1 MRNFTTK
8 IEKNI
13 ELLEKNP
20 LFLYFYYMLSQI
32 ERQTASFSPA
42 EERVA
47 RWVLR
52 HPKQAASATLAEVA
66 SNCGTS
72 EPTVIRFCRRVGTGG
87 FREFTRRL
95 TETLSQP
102 ASNIHHDLAADDSTS
117 DAVSKVFDA
126 SIRSL
131 MEIRNQLSS
140 MPVDAAV
147 AAMTRA
153 RQIVFVGLGASGH
166 VASDACHKFFRL
178 GLPCNAVIDSPTI
191 LQQSAIAE
199 PRDVFV
205 FTSQTGQL
213 PELSR
218 AATMARES
226 GAPVIGLSDPDS
238 KLAKCVEILFP
249 CSAQPDA
256 NVYTPTSSRLA
267 HLALLDA
274 LHAAL
279 AIALGRKAVDRLNR
293 CKDALQTQVLS

>member
-1 MRNFTTK
+1 M
-8 IEKNI
+8 
-13 ELLEKNP
+13 LEKNTM
-20 LFLYFYYMLSQI
+20 FLYFYYMLSLI
-32 ERQTASFSPA
+32 ERESANFSPA

-47 RWVLR
+47 HWILR
-52 HPKQAASATLAEVA
+52 HPKQAASSTLAEVA
-66 SNCGTS
+66 TSCGTS
-72 EPTVIRFCRRVGTGG
+72 EPTVIRFCRRIGTRG
-87 FREFTRRL
+87 FREFSRRL

-102 ASNIHHDLAADDSTS
+102 ASNIHHDLAADDTAS
-117 DAVSKVFDA
+117 DAVSKVMDA
-126 SIRSL
+126 SIHSL
-131 MEIRNQLSS
+131 LEIRNQLSS

-166 VASDACHKFFRL
+166 VATDACHKFFRL
-178 GLPCNAVIDSPTI
+178 GLPCVAVVDTPTI

-199 PRDVFV
+199 ARDVFV

-218 AATMARES
+218 AATMAQEH
-226 GAPVIGLSDPDS
+226 GATVIGLSDPES
-238 KLAKCVEILFP
+238 KLAQNVEILFP
-249 CSAQPDA
+249 CSAQPNA

-274 LHAAL
+274 LQAAL

>member
-1 MRNFTTK
+1 
-8 IEKNI
+8 
-13 ELLEKNP
+13 
-20 LFLYFYYMLSQI
+20 MLSQI
-32 ERQTASFSPA
+32 EQQSKHFSRA

-66 SNCGTS
+66 AHCGTS

-87 FREFTRRL
+87 FREFSRRL

-102 ASNIHHDLAADDSTS
+102 ASNIHHDLAADDTAS
-117 DAVSKVFDA
+117 DAVSKVLDA

-131 MEIRNQLSS
+131 LEMRNELSS
-140 MPVDAAV
+140 MPVDEAV
-147 AAMTRA
+147 TAMTRA
-153 RQIVFVGLGASGH
+153 RQVVFVGLGASGH
-166 VASDACHKFFRL
+166 VASDARHKFFRL
-178 GLPCNAVIDSPTI
+178 GLPCTAVIDTPTI
-191 LQQSAIAE
+191 LQQAAIAE

-213 PELSR
+213 KELSD
-218 AATMARES
+218 AAEIAREN
-226 GAPVIGLSDPDS
+226 GATVIGLTDPESD
-238 KLAKCVEILFP
+238 LAGHIEILFP
-249 CSAQPDA
+249 CSAQPNA

-267 HLALLDA
+267 HLALMDA

-293 CKDALQTQVLS
+293 CKDALQAQVLS